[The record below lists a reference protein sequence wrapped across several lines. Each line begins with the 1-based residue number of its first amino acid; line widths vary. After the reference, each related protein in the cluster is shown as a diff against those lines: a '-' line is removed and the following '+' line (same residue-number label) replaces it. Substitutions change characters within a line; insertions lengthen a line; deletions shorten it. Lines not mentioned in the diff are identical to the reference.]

1 MTRVLKVLLVITGC
15 ALLFA
20 IAPWPYE
27 YYVML
32 RGLVSI
38 STVLL
43 AFVVIRSQQYGWL
56 FLAIPAFLL
65 WSPLVGVLTWHL
77 ELHFWQPGSRLILN
91 TFGPKVIE
99 VGFGRDWDGSYLTD
113 PWGAP

>member
-1 MTRVLKVLLVITGC
+1 MTGVLKLLLVITGC
-15 ALLFA
+15 ALLLA

-43 AFVVIRSQQYGWL
+43 AFVVIKSQQYGWL

-65 WSPLVGVLTWHL
+65 WSPLLGVEMTRDEWLL
-77 ELHFWQPGSRLILN
+77 LN
-91 TFGPKVIE
+91 LAFGIAFLAAWKSADFENVRPE
-99 VGFGRDWDGSYLTD
+99 GD
-113 PWGAP
+113 